1 MTKRSG
7 NSVPGM
13 NERTRNLNGSPER
26 TGAKYLLY
34 WAQMNRRAHVN
45 HALEYAIQS
54 ANRLGLPLLVYEGLT
69 CTYKKANDRMHTF
82 VLQNVPDMAERLK
95 ARGIGY
101 LFYLRRRKSDAND
114 VLYQLAADAAAVVTD
129 DYPTFIAA
137 EHNATVP
144 AKIGVA
150 YYAVDSSCIV
160 PMSKH
165 DKRNYGAYTIRPRIA
180 KMLPDYLKPLEE
192 TRVIHPWKG
201 SLPTSYRTPVSR
213 KDIAELVASCEIDHS
228 IPPSTTFK
236 GGQKEAERHLE
247 EFLEHRLRR
256 YAADRNEPSRH
267 ATSNMSPYL
276 HFGMISALE
285 IALKTRE
292 HAETHGYMAGE
303 YLEELI
309 VRRELA
315 FNFAHFTP
323 NAASLSVLPDWCQ
336 ATMREHAGDKRDPV
350 YSAEEFENAKTHDPL
365 WNAAQR
371 ELLLRGKIH
380 GYYRMYWGKKIIEW
394 SPTYEK
400 ALNIMIDLHDR
411 YALDGRD
418 PNTYANILWCF
429 GLHDRPWGTRPVF
442 GSLRWMSFEGMKRK
456 SDINSYMQ
464 EIAYLQTAGKDAQ
477 LP

>member
-1 MTKRSG
+1 MTNAND
-7 NSVPGM
+7 NSVLGM
-13 NERTRNLNGSPER
+13 RERIRKLNVSPER
-26 TGAKYLLY
+26 VGAKYVLY

-45 HALEYAIQS
+45 HALEYAIHS
-54 ANRLGLPLLVYEGLT
+54 ANRLGLPVLVYEGLT

-82 VLQNVPDMAERLK
+82 VLQNVPDMAARLK

-101 LFYLRRRKSDAND
+101 LFYLRRRKRDAND

-137 EHNATVP
+137 GHNATVP

-160 PMSKH
+160 PMSRH
-165 DKRNYGAYTIRPRIA
+165 EKRNYGAYTIRPRIT

-192 TRVIHPWKG
+192 KRVTHPWKG
-201 SLPTSYRTPVSR
+201 PAPTSFHTPVSL
-213 KDIAELVASCEIDHS
+213 KDIPDLVASCEIDHS
-228 IPPSTTFK
+228 IPPSTSFA
-236 GGQKEAERHLE
+236 GGQREAERHLE

-256 YAADRNEPSRH
+256 YAADRNEPGRH

-292 HAETHGYMAGE
+292 HAEKNGYMAGE

-323 NAASLSVLPDWCQ
+323 NADSLAVLPDWCQ
-336 ATMREHAGDKRDPV
+336 ATMREHAKDKRDPV
-350 YSAEEFENAKTHDPL
+350 YSPQEFETAKTHDPL

-394 SPTYEK
+394 SPTYES
-400 ALNIMIDLHDR
+400 ALEIMIDLHDR

-418 PNTYANILWCF
+418 PNTYTNILWCF
-429 GLHDRPWGTRPVF
+429 GLHDRPWGKRPVF

-456 SDINSYMQ
+456 SDINSYIR
-464 EIAYLQTAGKDAQ
+464 EIAYLQTTGKDAEQ
-477 LP
+477 P

>member
-1 MTKRSG
+1 MR
-7 NSVPGM
+7 
-13 NERTRNLNGSPER
+13 ERIRKLNRDAER
-26 TGAKYLLY
+26 VGGKYVLY
-34 WAQMNRRAHVN
+34 WAQMNRRVHMN
-45 HALEYAIQS
+45 HALQYAVHS

-82 VLQNVPDMAERLK
+82 ILENVPDMAERLK
-95 ARGIGY
+95 ERGIGY
-101 LFYLRRRKSDAND
+101 HFYLRRRMQDAND

-137 EHNATVP
+137 HHNATVP
-144 AKIGVA
+144 PKIGVA

-165 DKRNYGAYTIRPRIA
+165 EKRNYGAYTIRPRIT
-180 KMLPDYLKPLEE
+180 KMLPDYLKPFDEE
-192 TRVIHPWKG
+192 RVVHRWKG
-201 SLPTSYRTPVSR
+201 AVPAPISPETIP
-213 KDIAELVASCEIDHS
+213 ELVASCEIDHS
-228 IPPSTTFK
+228 IPASTSFR
-236 GGQKEAERHLE
+236 GGQKEAERHLDQ
-247 EFLEHRLRR
+247 FLENRLRR
-256 YAADRNEPSRH
+256 YAKDRNEPSCH

-276 HFGMISALE
+276 HFGMISTLE
-285 IALKTRE
+285 IALKAKE
-292 HAETHGYMAGE
+292 HAEKHGYMVGE

-323 NAASLSVLPDWCQ
+323 NADSLSVLPDWCL
-336 ATMREHAGDKRDPV
+336 ATMREHAQDKRDPV
-350 YSAEEFENAKTHDPL
+350 YTAEQFETAATHDPL
-365 WNAAQR
+365 WNAAQQ

-394 SPTYEK
+394 SPTYEQ
-400 ALNIMIDLHDR
+400 ALEIMIDLHDR

-442 GSLRWMSFEGMKRK
+442 GLLRWMSFEGMKRK
-456 SDINSYMQ
+456 SDINAYIG
-464 EIAYLQTAGKDAQ
+464 EIAYLQRTGKDVAE
-477 LP
+477 P

>member
-1 MTKRSG
+1 MTKGSAI
-7 NSVPGM
+7 SVPGM
-13 NERTRNLNGSPER
+13 RERVRKLNSSPER
-26 TGAKYLLY
+26 TGAKYGLY

-45 HALEYAIQS
+45 HALEYAIHS
-54 ANRLGLPLLVYEGLT
+54 ANRLRLPLLVYEGLT

-82 VLQNVPDMAERLK
+82 VLQNVPDMAEQLK

-101 LFYLRRRKSDAND
+101 LFYLRRRKQDAND
-114 VLYQLAADAAAVVTD
+114 VLYRLAADAAAVVTD

-144 AKIGVA
+144 PKIGVA

-160 PMSKH
+160 PMGKH
-165 DKRNYGAYTIRPRIA
+165 EKRNYAAYTIRPRIA
-180 KMLPDYLKPLEE
+180 KMLPNYFKPLEE
-192 TRVIHPWKG
+192 QRVTHRWQGPVPIAYETH
-201 SLPTSYRTPVSR
+201 VSR
-213 KDIAELVASCEIDHS
+213 SDIPELVASCEIDHS
-228 IPPSTTFK
+228 IPPSTSFG
-236 GGQKEAERHLE
+236 GGQKEAARHLE

-276 HFGMISALE
+276 HFGMISSLE

-292 HAETHGYMAGE
+292 HAEKHGYAAGE

-323 NAASLSVLPDWCQ
+323 NADSLSVLPDWCLS
-336 ATMREHAGDKRDPV
+336 TMREHANDKRDPV
-350 YSAEEFENAKTHDPL
+350 YSAEEFETAQTHDQL

-400 ALNIMIDLHDR
+400 ALEIMLDLHDR

-442 GSLRWMSFEGMKRK
+442 GSLRWMSFEGVKRK
-456 SDINSYMQ
+456 SDVNSYIK
-464 EIAYLQTAGKDAQ
+464 EISYLQATGKEG
-477 LP
+477 L